1 MLAWIQSLD
10 TRCQF
15 ITAALILVG
24 TIVGGAWALD
34 ARYAKAEDMAAQA
47 QTMQKSLTDIKV
59 GQAQSDRR
67 SLMREQFELENAK
80 VQSGRLTTFEQRRL
94 KAIED
99 DIKSLDQEID
109 MLRKGKP

>member
-1 MLAWIQSLD
+1 M
-10 TRCQF
+10 
-15 ITAALILVG
+15 TAALVLVG

-34 ARYAKAEDMAAQA
+34 ARYAKAEDLTAQN
-47 QTMQKSLTDIKV
+47 QQMQKSLTDIKV

-80 VQSGRLTTFEQRRL
+80 SQSGRLTTFEQRRL

-99 DIKSLDQEID
+99 DIKSLEQEIEV
-109 MLRKGKP
+109 LRKEKP

>member
-1 MLAWIQSLD
+1 MLAWLQSLD

-15 ITAALILVG
+15 ITAVLVLIG
-24 TIVGGAWALD
+24 TIAGGAWALD
-34 ARYAKAEDMAAQA
+34 ARYAKAEDMVVQA
-47 QTMQKSLTDIKV
+47 QQMQKSLTDIKV

-67 SLMREQFELENAK
+67 ALIREQFELENAK

-99 DIKSLDQEID
+99 DIKSLEQEIES
-109 MLRKGKP
+109 LRKGKP

>member
-1 MLAWIQSLD
+1 MLAWLSSLD

-15 ITAALILVG
+15 MTAALVLIG

-34 ARYAKAEDMAAQA
+34 ARYAKADDMVAQA

-67 SLMREQFELENAK
+67 ALIREEFELENAK
-80 VQSGRLTTFEQRRL
+80 AQAGKLTTFEQRRL

-99 DIKSLDQEID
+99 DIKSLDQEIE